1 MKVLDSVNEFNV
13 YISANK
19 RYSYDKEIM
28 IGDDLVKLYNVK
40 SRNFVRLGAVCEFGF
55 SGKFLVEYKFYWG

>member
-40 SRNFVRLGAVCEFGF
+40 SRNFVRLGVVCEFGF
-55 SGKFLVEYKFYWG
+55 SGKFLIEYKFYWG

>member
-1 MKVLDSVNEFNV
+1 LKVLDSVNEFNV

-40 SRNFVRLGAVCEFGF
+40 SRNFVRLGVVCEFGF
-55 SGKFLVEYKFYWG
+55 SGKFLIEYKFYWG

>member
-19 RYSYDKEIM
+19 RYSYDKEIR

-40 SRNFVRLGAVCEFGF
+40 SRNFVRLGVVCEFGF
-55 SGKFLVEYKFYWG
+55 SGKFLIEYKFYWG

>member
-40 SRNFVRLGAVCEFGF
+40 SRNFVRLGVVCEFGF

>member
-1 MKVLDSVNEFNV
+1 MLDLVDEFNV

-19 RYSYDKEIM
+19 RYSYDKEVM

-40 SRNFVRLGAVCEFGF
+40 YRNFVRLGVICEFGF
-55 SGKFLVEYKFYWG
+55 SGKFLIEYKFYWG

>member
-1 MKVLDSVNEFNV
+1 VLDLVDEFNV

-19 RYSYDKEIM
+19 RYSYDKEVM

-40 SRNFVRLGAVCEFGF
+40 YRNFVRLGVICEFGF
-55 SGKFLVEYKFYWG
+55 SGKFLIEYKFYWG